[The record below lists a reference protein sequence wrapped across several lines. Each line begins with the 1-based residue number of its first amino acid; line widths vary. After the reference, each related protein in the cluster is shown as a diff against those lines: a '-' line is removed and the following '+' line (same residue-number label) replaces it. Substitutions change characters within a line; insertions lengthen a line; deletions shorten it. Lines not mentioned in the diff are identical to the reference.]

1 MKCPK
6 CKTDVSNKDT
16 HCPNC
21 NLRLIIECPKCK
33 EKVRLGSTSCKSC
46 GYVFV
51 KFCPKCNSANYVS
64 SPTCRKCF
72 YVFDETAEESPK
84 EQPKDKKQERVFLK
98 QENKTPPKTPLNQ
111 SGGRLEVLI
120 DFINLPSV
128 FKKFNDDEF
137 KSKVLL
143 NIQTSIKVAF
153 GATPEF
159 YKENIAR
166 FKIPY
171 NKNNGIYDKI
181 LKFNAEMV
189 KFNSFLSETLGAE
202 ISHKFV
208 ILQYGEIEFDK
219 PVMQLGVGKDKDIIT
234 TKAAFEALSG
244 EISLVKISPD
254 SYKMVNLENEKPSL
268 TEIEETDEELA
279 IETVYK
285 TITEENNIKGI
296 SINAPRGT
304 GKTHLLNS
312 LYKKLENSD
321 IAILSSKCS
330 AISKVAPM
338 GLFQDAFL
346 NLFNLPSSTKDYK
359 QTTDSLRGLI
369 KKYLP
374 SNFEKEK
381 IETLIN
387 LLYPIK
393 EAFYETLSQN
403 KKNTFSHIKDILDA
417 LRLNS
422 KLLLT
427 VDDFDLIDEM
437 SFEFLTYLIENN
449 FFTDGSKFLLCYR
462 SQNPMNIFI
471 QESTLPRENCFDISL
486 KKREVSSTRNFIKK
500 YLSDVSILPRKISDQ
515 IIMNA
520 KGDLAYT
527 GQVLF
532 HLTET
537 KKIMLK
543 GGRFVFAKKHEDYFV
558 PQTIEGIMQERL
570 NFLYEKSKNQFFIL
584 CLASFLGGKF
594 TKSIIKDVIDMK
606 EDDFKAAMT
615 GLVVGGYVSKI
626 DEENYAFKNSLVWT
640 NVYILAKNNPEL
652 TPYVEAMLKVLLN
665 RVNSVPAICA
675 LLAQAIGNKPV
686 ALALW
691 TKNLKL
697 SSAIGD
703 TALYIISQQQSLI
716 NLEGSGIPLENYIK
730 NNAFERLGKLTYRK
744 FPDGAI
750 EYLSNAIVE
759 AKNKN
764 DNKKVI
770 ELSGYL
776 TESCKLSQRYTAVI
790 ETVDNILSLFDNKEK
805 SELQKALIKTRKLE
819 ALVNTGN
826 YEEVINTVNTEIN
839 PLLSEAVRAKKKL
852 PYISKENLYDS
863 WILSNINLIEAY
875 TFQGSPL
882 SFELISLIEKEIF
895 KDSKNINEDLVK
907 RLKLACALSYTAK
920 GFFEQSDEILH
931 TLIKEFSKED
941 YFLISKWNMITLF
954 NKVLRYDFENIKE
967 DLFEAVTYANNIGDN
982 YTKNILKTVL
992 AFVLLKEDDSLRALE
1007 ICQEQMSY
1015 FSNEKIA
1022 LGALIA
1028 WYISARATLKIS
1040 GPDKAIEICEKS
1052 IQIAENPRI
1061 NTIWFKSLFQ
1071 ILMAEYYVI
1080 KGDLESAK
1088 MYIELASQDVNQNEL
1103 NYFMVQIVR
1112 QRALIMQESIENVEA
1127 GKKTELA
1134 NAAIKMYEKALSL
1147 SMKLNLEKMNYKIQK
1162 DLTALKASCKL
1173 KRIKT
1178 ED

>member
-84 EQPKDKKQERVFLK
+84 EQSKDKKQERVFLK

-181 LKFNAEMV
+181 VKFNAEMV

-321 IAILSSKCS
+321 IAILSSRCS

-359 QTTDSLRGLI
+359 QTTESLRGLI

-520 KGDLAYT
+520 KGDLAG
-527 GQVLF
+527 GQ
-532 HLTET
+532 
-537 KKIMLK
+537 
-543 GGRFVFAKKHEDYFV
+543 
-558 PQTIEGIMQERL
+558 
-570 NFLYEKSKNQFFIL
+570 
-584 CLASFLGGKF
+584 
-594 TKSIIKDVIDMK
+594 
-606 EDDFKAAMT
+606 
-615 GLVVGGYVSKI
+615 
-626 DEENYAFKNSLVWT
+626 
-640 NVYILAKNNPEL
+640 
-652 TPYVEAMLKVLLN
+652 
-665 RVNSVPAICA
+665 IC
-675 LLAQAIGNKPV
+675 
-686 ALALW
+686 
-691 TKNLKL
+691 
-697 SSAIGD
+697 
-703 TALYIISQQQSLI
+703 
-716 NLEGSGIPLENYIK
+716 
-730 NNAFERLGKLTYRK
+730 F
-744 FPDGAI
+744 
-750 EYLSNAIVE
+750 
-759 AKNKN
+759 
-764 DNKKVI
+764 
-770 ELSGYL
+770 
-776 TESCKLSQRYTAVI
+776 C
-790 ETVDNILSLFDNKEK
+790 
-805 SELQKALIKTRKLE
+805 
-819 ALVNTGN
+819 
-826 YEEVINTVNTEIN
+826 
-839 PLLSEAVRAKKKL
+839 
-852 PYISKENLYDS
+852 
-863 WILSNINLIEAY
+863 
-875 TFQGSPL
+875 
-882 SFELISLIEKEIF
+882 
-895 KDSKNINEDLVK
+895 
-907 RLKLACALSYTAK
+907 
-920 GFFEQSDEILH
+920 
-931 TLIKEFSKED
+931 
-941 YFLISKWNMITLF
+941 
-954 NKVLRYDFENIKE
+954 
-967 DLFEAVTYANNIGDN
+967 
-982 YTKNILKTVL
+982 
-992 AFVLLKEDDSLRALE
+992 
-1007 ICQEQMSY
+1007 
-1015 FSNEKIA
+1015 
-1022 LGALIA
+1022 
-1028 WYISARATLKIS
+1028 
-1040 GPDKAIEICEKS
+1040 
-1052 IQIAENPRI
+1052 
-1061 NTIWFKSLFQ
+1061 
-1071 ILMAEYYVI
+1071 
-1080 KGDLESAK
+1080 
-1088 MYIELASQDVNQNEL
+1088 
-1103 NYFMVQIVR
+1103 
-1112 QRALIMQESIENVEA
+1112 
-1127 GKKTELA
+1127 KKT
-1134 NAAIKMYEKALSL
+1134 
-1147 SMKLNLEKMNYKIQK
+1147 
-1162 DLTALKASCKL
+1162 
-1173 KRIKT
+1173 
-1178 ED
+1178 